1 MRTALVGEPHRVS
14 VAGDLVKE
22 SLDRARIHAASVDV
36 GTGSGFVAAGL
47 APHAAHV
54 VGLNNSPGMLDA
66 ARRNLDQF
74 GITNVELAEADVHA
88 LPLPDDNA
96 DAAVAVANIVL
107 HQAEEPTAMLA
118 EMARVTRP
126 GGWVAIT
133 GQVDHP
139 YE

>member
-1 MRTALVGEPHRVS
+1 M
-14 VAGDLVKE
+14 
-22 SLDRARIHAASVDV
+22 DV

-54 VGLNNSPGMLDA
+54 IGLNNSPGMLDA

-96 DAAVAVANIVL
+96 DAAVANIVL
-107 HQAEEPTAMLA
+107 HQAEEPAATLA

-126 GGWVAIT
+126 GGWVAVT
-133 GQVDHP
+133 TEVDHP